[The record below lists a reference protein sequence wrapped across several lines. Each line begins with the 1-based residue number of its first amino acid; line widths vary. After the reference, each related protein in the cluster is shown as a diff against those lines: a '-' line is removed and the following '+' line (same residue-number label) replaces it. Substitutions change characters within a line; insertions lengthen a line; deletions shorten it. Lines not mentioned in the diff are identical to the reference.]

1 MSRKRFEIISTA
13 FDKRNRPITTQKN
26 SYKRTHTL
34 QKYFSEKVGMHP
46 DRAYLHAELH
56 ACIKSN
62 GRPIETMLVQRF
74 DAEGNPADAKPCP
87 SCVEALKAFGVQKVR
102 WTSRDGIKE
111 QLVKDM

>member
-62 GRPIETMLVQRF
+62 GRSIETMLVQRF
-74 DAEGNPADAKPCP
+74 DAEGNPADAKPCRTCQ
-87 SCVEALKAFGVQKVR
+87 SIIRSFGVKIVR
-102 WTSRDGIKE
+102 YTTREGIE
-111 QLVKDM
+111 EYET